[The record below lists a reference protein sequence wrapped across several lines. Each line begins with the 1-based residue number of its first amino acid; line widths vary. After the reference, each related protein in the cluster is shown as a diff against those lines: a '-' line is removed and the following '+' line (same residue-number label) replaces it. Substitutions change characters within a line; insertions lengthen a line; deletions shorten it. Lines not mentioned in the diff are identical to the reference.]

1 MDRLRLKIDKF
12 VKIHI
17 ISPVL
22 NALIKRL
29 ENEQSDPGSIAEIIS
44 QDISLT
50 SRLLRVANSAFY
62 KRRAEV
68 KTIDQA
74 VAVLGTRAVKALAL
88 SVSLFDVA
96 YSKSLSRLINLKEFW
111 RHNLEVA
118 VISSLLAEKIEG
130 CQPEEA
136 FACGLLHDLGIVF
149 FIQEFPRDYGKVLE
163 LMNGSR
169 LLEDAEKDIFGMTH
183 SEIGARIVTGWNLPD
198 IFEESVA
205 NHHRQDLPPTASP
218 KVEIWQVVN
227 LAHRFCRQGIDVIE
241 NIPPKMIE
249 QRYQMA
255 LNMRI
260 DTDSTCQLLAE
271 VQDKVIKI
279 ASFLDIDI
287 SDPLTLLTKANA
299 ELGKL
304 YELYEK
310 AIVENERL
318 HARLLE
324 EEKNRVA
331 LEALGTI
338 LATFSHFINNATAAI
353 IGRAQI
359 LNLLLEQRKLGD
371 PEGKI
376 AESVKIISESV
387 DLISAVLEETKEL
400 TEFKTISYHGRSRIL
415 DIDKK
420 VKARLGRLA

>member
-1 MDRLRLKIDKF
+1 
-12 VKIHI
+12 
-17 ISPVL
+17 
-22 NALIKRL
+22 
-29 ENEQSDPGSIAEIIS
+29 
-44 QDISLT
+44 
-50 SRLLRVANSAFY
+50 
-62 KRRAEV
+62 
-68 KTIDQA
+68 
-74 VAVLGTRAVKALAL
+74 
-88 SVSLFDVA
+88 
-96 YSKSLSRLINLKEFW
+96 
-111 RHNLEVA
+111 
-118 VISSLLAEKIEG
+118 
-130 CQPEEA
+130 
-136 FACGLLHDLGIVF
+136 LLHDLGIVF
-149 FIQEFPRDYGKVLE
+149 FIQEFPKDYSKVLE
-163 LMNGSR
+163 LLDGER
-169 LLEDAEKDIFGMTH
+169 FLEDAEKDVFGLTH
-183 SEIGARIVTGWNLPD
+183 SEIGARIVTAWNLPG
-198 IFEESVA
+198 IFSDSLA
-205 NHHRQDLPPTASP
+205 NHHRHFLPPTAGLEI
-218 KVEIWQVVN
+218 EIWQVVN

-255 LNMRI
+255 LNMGV

-318 HARLLE
+318 HTKLLE
-324 EEKNRVA
+324 EEKNRTA

-359 LNLLLEQRKLGD
+359 LNLLLEQQKLSD

-376 AESVKIISESV
+376 TESVKTISESV

-415 DIDKK
+415 DIEKK